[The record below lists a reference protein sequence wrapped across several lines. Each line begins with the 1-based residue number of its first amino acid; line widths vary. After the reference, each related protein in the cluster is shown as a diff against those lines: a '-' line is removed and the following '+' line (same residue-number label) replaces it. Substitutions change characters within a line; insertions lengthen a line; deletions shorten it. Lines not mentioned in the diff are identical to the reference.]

1 MKFSII
7 TAVKNAEKT
16 IEQTLSSLFCQ
27 KDCNFQL
34 VVIDGRSTDSTLKI
48 LDSYADQIDIL
59 ISEPDSGIYDAFNKG
74 IKHADGD
81 IIYFLNADDFL
92 YDDTVLEKV
101 SDTFIQSEADVV
113 YGNLNL
119 CNTNGQ
125 TERVIGKKLTAADTA
140 QGKVPSHTGVFVR
153 RSVFNKTGLF
163 DLKYKVSSDYDFL
176 LKCFLNSKLKT
187 YYTDQ
192 IISNFRQ
199 GGVSNSYRH
208 SLQMK
213 TEHDIIATLHL
224 GKTYNSAEE
233 IISNS
238 ARFRVWLETLLLN
251 ETGITVALRE
261 KGIEKAAIFGTKTVA
276 RYLMQD
282 CRKSGIKVM
291 AFVDNDKWMVG
302 KAIEDLPVLNA
313 RDKNSYDGVNA
324 VITSVESSYDATIK
338 DTIRS
343 LTQNSILVLSWKE
356 LVDETEK

>member
-48 LDSYADQIDIL
+48 LDSYADRIDIL

-74 IKHADGD
+74 IKHANGD
-81 IIYFLNADDFL
+81 IVYFLNADDFF
-92 YDDTVLEKV
+92 YDDTVLKNV
-101 SDTFIQSEADVV
+101 SDTFIQSETDIV
-113 YGNLNL
+113 YGILTL
-119 CNTNGQ
+119 CATNGQ
-125 TERVIGKKLTAADTA
+125 TERVIGKKLTSTDIA
-140 QGKVPSHTGVFVR
+140 QGEVPSHTGVFVR
-153 RSVFNKTGLF
+153 RSVFSKTGLF

-176 LKCFLNSKLKT
+176 LKCFLNPKLKIH
-187 YYTDQ
+187 YIDR
-192 IISNFRQ
+192 IICNFRQ
-199 GGVSNSYRH
+199 GGVSTSYKH
-208 SLQMK
+208 ALQMK

-238 ARFRVWLETLLLN
+238 ARFRVWLESLLLN
-251 ETGITVALRE
+251 EIGITNVLAE
-261 KGIEKAAIFGTKTVA
+261 KGIEKVAIFGTKTVA

-282 CRKSGIKVM
+282 CQQSGIEVM

-302 KAIEDLPVLNA
+302 KSIEAFPVLNA
-313 RDKNSYDGVNA
+313 RDKDSYEGVNA
-324 VITSVESSYDATIK
+324 VITSVESSYDATVK
-338 DTIRS
+338 ETIQS
-343 LTQNSILVLSWKE
+343 LTQEKVIVLSWKE
-356 LVDETEK
+356 LVDETEN